1 MNYKSFE
8 ELPLNI
14 SVKVNLTKGMSLPL
28 NVENKSRDLESIYG
42 ITIPVSNIGGAF
54 ISGIPKSLNP

>member
-42 ITIPVSNIGGAF
+42 ITIPVSNI
-54 ISGIPKSLNP
+54 

>member
-14 SVKVNLTKGMSLPL
+14 LVKVNLTMRMRLPL
-28 NVENKSRDLESIYG
+28 NVENKSKDLESTYG
-42 ITIPVSNIGGAF
+42 ITIPVSNIGGA
-54 ISGIPKSLNP
+54 

>member
-14 SVKVNLTKGMSLPL
+14 STKPGLTMRMSLPL
-28 NVENKSRDLESIYG
+28 NVENKSKDLESIYG
-42 ITIPVSNIGGAF
+42 ITIPVSNTGGAF
-54 ISGIPKSLNP
+54 FSEFLQSLTS